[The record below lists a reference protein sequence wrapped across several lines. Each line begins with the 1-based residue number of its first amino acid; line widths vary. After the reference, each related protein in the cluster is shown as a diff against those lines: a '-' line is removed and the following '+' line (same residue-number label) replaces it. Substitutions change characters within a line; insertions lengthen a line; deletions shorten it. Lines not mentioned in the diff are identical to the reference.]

1 MQPVTIANAA
11 LEVRVATD
19 SGPRITHLGRPTT
32 EGSAAER
39 NVLLVQ
45 DGVRLQ
51 PVEDGPAVTLRGGH
65 RLWVAPET
73 LELTYL
79 PDDGPVDVT
88 ADDTTVVATATGGGI
103 GKRLEVTLDGTV
115 VRIRHQLTNA
125 TGRPQRIAAWGIT
138 QVPLGGTAVLPV
150 GREPS
155 DPHGMQAAG
164 ALVVWP
170 YTDLTDPR
178 LTFGPGWVAVEG
190 VARREAPGP
199 APHPV
204 KVGADGRA
212 GWVAYARG
220 DDVLVVRHAV
230 DPTATYPDRGAAAQV
245 YADDRGAEIETVGPL
260 ADVAPGGTVEHTATW
275 ELLPAPS
282 DGGPAAIAAL
292 VTASAAS

>member
-178 LTFGPGWVAVEG
+178 LEWRSSAAVVRG
-190 VARREAPGP
+190 APGP
-199 APHPV
+199 PLKLGSGPAPRRLGYLLDGQLFV
-204 KVGADGRA
+204 KELPDARDDAR
-212 GWVAYARG
+212 YA
-220 DDVLVVRHAV
+220 
-230 DPTATYPDRGAAAQV
+230 DRGAVAQV
-245 YADDRGAEIETVGPL
+245 YCNDAFIELESLGPL
-260 ADVAPGGTVEHTATW
+260 VDVAPGEQVTHRETW
-275 ELLPAPS
+275 AVVACEDVGEAY
-282 DGGPAAIAAL
+282 IRI
-292 VTASAAS
+292 TEETR

>member
-1 MQPVTIANAA
+1 QLHPPLTGPPRRGRGRLHAVQPVTIANAA

-138 QVPLGGTAVLPV
+138 QDRKGT
-150 GREPS
+150 
-155 DPHGMQAAG
+155 
-164 ALVVWP
+164 
-170 YTDLTDPR
+170 R
-178 LTFGPGWVAVEG
+178 LNSS
-190 VARREAPGP
+190 
-199 APHPV
+199 HV
-204 KVGADGRA
+204 KRS
-212 GWVAYARG
+212 YA
-220 DDVLVVRHAV
+220 
-230 DPTATYPDRGAAAQV
+230 
-245 YADDRGAEIETVGPL
+245 
-260 ADVAPGGTVEHTATW
+260 
-275 ELLPAPS
+275 
-282 DGGPAAIAAL
+282 
-292 VTASAAS
+292 